1 MNPRLMGIDVA
12 GLSRQETDEL
22 IVAAV
27 RRIELLLDAQ
37 MPFSDQAGVVTPWA
51 RTGRETASLNN

>member
-37 MPFSDQAGVVTPWA
+37 MPFSDQAGV
-51 RTGRETASLNN
+51 GRVEKWRGKSLG